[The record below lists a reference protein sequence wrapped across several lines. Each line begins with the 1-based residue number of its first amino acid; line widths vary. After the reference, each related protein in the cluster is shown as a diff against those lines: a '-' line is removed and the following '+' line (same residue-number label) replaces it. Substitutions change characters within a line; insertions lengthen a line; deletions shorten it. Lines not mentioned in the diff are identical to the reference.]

1 MTCTDYASG
10 MRLSNCSKLSINR
23 KNDNDVSVFRNGVII
38 KFFDVVLFLLSS
50 LVTGT
55 SFMSI
60 SSLFLELW
68 QFSFIMDWPK
78 VRKSE
83 IPLSEFCPISGD
95 WSKLRIPN
103 LPRLSLI
110 KFYWMLKNANVT
122 AFTVSELL
130 SKNQQGSKITA
141 PTNRLELID
150 CVNLL
155 AMKSV
160 RGS

>member
-1 MTCTDYASG
+1 
-10 MRLSNCSKLSINR
+10 
-23 KNDNDVSVFRNGVII
+23 
-38 KFFDVVLFLLSS
+38 
-50 LVTGT
+50 
-55 SFMSI
+55 
-60 SSLFLELW
+60 
-68 QFSFIMDWPK
+68 
-78 VRKSE
+78 
-83 IPLSEFCPISGD
+83 
-95 WSKLRIPN
+95 
-103 LPRLSLI
+103 
-110 KFYWMLKNANVT
+110 MLKNANVT

>member
-1 MTCTDYASG
+1 MTSRFSDMASS
-10 MRLSNCSKLSINR
+10 SN
-23 KNDNDVSVFRNGVII
+23 
-38 KFFDVVLFLLSS
+38 FFDVVLFLLSS

-78 VRKSE
+78 IRKSE